1 MSKRRQRA
9 EIRLTAVSGEDLEV
23 GQNVVWERPFRDKSG
38 SEYDAGCLIDEENG
52 EYCIIASFRS
62 YDSLFLAFL
71 AISRCARV
79 YGRTLHYRLHWLF
92 AEFQRASR
100 PRNSTIADR
109 GGVEGRRENR

>member
-1 MSKRRQRA
+1 MSKKRRQRTG
-9 EIRLTAVSGEDLEV
+9 IRLTAVSGEDLKV

-79 YGRTLHYRLHWLF
+79 YGRTLYYRLHWPF
-92 AEFQRASR
+92 AECQRASR
-100 PRNSTIADR
+100 PRSSTIADR
-109 GGVEGRRENR
+109 GGVEGRREN